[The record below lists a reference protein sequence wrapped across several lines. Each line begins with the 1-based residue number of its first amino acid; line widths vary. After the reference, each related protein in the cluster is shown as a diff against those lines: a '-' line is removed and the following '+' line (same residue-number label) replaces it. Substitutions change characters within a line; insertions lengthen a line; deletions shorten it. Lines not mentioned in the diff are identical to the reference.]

1 MRTSIIQQAK
11 LLGKEIWE
19 RELRLFKIQAQEIPS
34 NEDICR
40 YFGASSMDDFFS
52 RLGQGEM
59 PLSDLERFIETKT
72 SATRSKNPYS
82 LKLFLF
88 PKDKKDDKDQCLF
101 SLGMVLILLI
111 HFASAALLFQVNLL
125 LEFLFLKEEMMFT
138 YKIVKLLKVFHLN
151 NF

>member
-11 LLGKEIWE
+11 SLGKEIWE
-19 RELRLFKIQAQEIPS
+19 REIRLFKIPAQEIPS

-59 PLSDLERFIETKT
+59 PISDLERFIESKT

-82 LKLFLF
+82 LKLFL
-88 PKDKKDDKDQCLF
+88 
-101 SLGMVLILLI
+101 
-111 HFASAALLFQVNLL
+111 
-125 LEFLFLKEEMMFT
+125 
-138 YKIVKLLKVFHLN
+138 
-151 NF
+151 